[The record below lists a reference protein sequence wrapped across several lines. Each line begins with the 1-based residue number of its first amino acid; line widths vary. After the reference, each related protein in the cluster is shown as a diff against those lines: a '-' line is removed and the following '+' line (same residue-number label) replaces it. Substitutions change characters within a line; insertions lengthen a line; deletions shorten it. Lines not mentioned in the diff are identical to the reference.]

1 VRVKDIMSRPVYTVR
16 PADPIERAAALL
28 ADRQITA
35 APVLD
40 GDGELVGM
48 VSEGDLLWHRVP
60 PDVADH
66 YNHFS
71 GPTCPARSTGRPPR
85 ARTMCTA

>member
-1 VRVKDIMSRPVYTVR
+1 MRRSAVRVKDIMSRPVYTVR
-16 PADPIERAAALL
+16 SADPIERAAALL

-48 VSEGDLLWHRVP
+48 VSEVICCGTGSR
-60 PDVADH
+60 
-66 YNHFS
+66 
-71 GPTCPARSTGRPPR
+71 PT
-85 ARTMCTA
+85 